1 MLKLRPYKACDAQA
15 ITKWLKDEKAFR
27 MWSADR
33 YDKFPVTPED
43 INGYY
48 DRDKYSENIWGMTA
62 YNDDGIVG
70 HFTMRYPDSGSS
82 EIRLGFVIVDDSK
95 RRQGCGKEMI
105 SMAVRYAFDFLK
117 ADKVTLGVFE
127 NNLPAIKCY
136 QSCGFEKVT
145 LEKTESY
152 ECMGEIW
159 NCIEMQIMRNKN
171 H

>member
-15 ITKWLKDEKAFR
+15 ITKWLKDEKDFR

-43 INGYY
+43 MNGYY
-48 DRDKYSENIWGMTA
+48 DRDKYSENTWGMTA

-136 QSCGFEKVT
+136 QSCGFEKVA